1 MTGATV
7 ITCPCGNHTLSLA
20 PDKPPVGGR
29 AAFTC
34 PACGTRRSFTRTTS
48 GAVFDAPAGA
58 GAASPAPPTPAA
70 RQTPG
75 VTPLPDPRPVP
86 PGARVV
92 IAALGDAPWRQAL
105 DAAFAAPA
113 WHVLDAAPEPEQ
125 NRADVAGLI
134 PAVVVALDGPAARVL
149 LPAVATL
156 TGRQRE
162 GLALFLVG
170 DFAEGDAATAF
181 AAGADAVFD
190 RRVVENIAGRL
201 AAAWE
206 RRSALP
212 SLFTAP

>member
-1 MTGATV
+1 MTGAAV
-7 ITCPCGNHTLSLA
+7 ITCPCGNHTLTLA

-34 PACGTRRSFTRTTS
+34 PACGKRRSFTRIET
-48 GAVFDAPAGA
+48 GAVFDAPT
-58 GAASPAPPTPAA
+58 GAASPPPPAPATG
-70 RQTPG
+70 QTPE

-86 PGARVV
+86 PGSRLV

-113 WHVLDAAPEPEQ
+113 WHVLDAAPEPDQ
-125 NRADVAGLI
+125 NRADVAGLL
-134 PAVVVALDGPAARVL
+134 PAVVVALDGPAAREL
-149 LPAVATL
+149 LEAVATL

-170 DFAEGDAATAF
+170 DFAEGDATTAF

-190 RRVVENIAGRL
+190 RRVAENIAGRL

>member
-48 GAVFDAPAGA
+48 GAVFDAPAG
-58 GAASPAPPTPAA
+58 PAPGVPAPTQPEPAVA
-70 RQTPG
+70 G
-75 VTPLPDPRPVP
+75 TPLPDPRPVP
-86 PGARVV
+86 PGTRVV
-92 IAALGDAPWRQAL
+92 IATLDDVAWREAL
-105 DAAFAAPA
+105 DTAFAAPA

-125 NRADVAGLI
+125 NKADVAGLL
-134 PAVVVALDGPAARVL
+134 PAVVVALDGPAAREL
-149 LPAVATL
+149 LDAVGAL
-156 TGRQRE
+156 SGRQRE
-162 GLALFLVG
+162 GLALFLIG

-190 RRVVENIAGRL
+190 RRVAENIAGRL

>member
-7 ITCPCGNHTLSLA
+7 ITCPCGNHTLTLA

-48 GAVFDAPAGA
+48 GAVFDAPAG
-58 GAASPAPPTPAA
+58 PAPGASAPTPPEPAA
-70 RQTPG
+70 AG
-75 VTPLPDPRPVP
+75 TPLPDPRRVP

-92 IAALGDAPWRQAL
+92 IAALGDGPWRQAL

-113 WHVLDAAPEPEQ
+113 WHVLDAAPEPDQ
-125 NRADVAGLI
+125 NRADVAGLL
-134 PAVVVALDGPAARVL
+134 PAVVVALDGPAAREL

-190 RRVVENIAGRL
+190 RRVTENIAGRL